1 MWITGKQLGHAWNNT
16 KTFFKNTYHE
26 GKKWSQLIDG
36 YARLFRKGLSA
47 AVPMLQDI
55 GADHLVGHGVRA
67 LSQYDTARKTV
78 MDLDERGRGHYE
90 RIASAVS

>member
-1 MWITGKQLGHAWNNT
+1 MWITHKQLGHAWNST
-16 KTFFKNTYHE
+16 KTFFKNTYAE
-26 GKKWSQLIDG
+26 GKKWGGLIDG

-47 AVPMLQDI
+47 AVPMLQDL
-55 GADHLVGHGVRA
+55 GADQLVGHGVRA

-78 MDLDERGRGHYE
+78 MDLDSRGREHYD